1 MIEQNKI
8 PYQALETVDLEV
20 CGPKEFQ
27 ERFLEPGVPCIL
39 EGLTSGWPAHEKWT
53 QSFFMNEMGQLP
65 VLYHDV
71 DSQDAVAFYQKEFSS
86 MPLSDFIARIEAGE
100 PIRHLGLAHPLY
112 DFVNTEPSLVDDVD
126 LESIR
131 RLIPGD
137 SFLGKDRLDGSL
149 WPLVPPFPPHLFV
162 AGAGRISWGHLDP
175 DHSDTFH
182 WCVWGRKSVK
192 LFAHEDMG
200 RLDAALHDLHHDH
213 LCNPVDPEILAERS
227 GLMDIDAWEGEVTA
241 GQSLFF
247 PRRMWLCF
255 KNEETSMSY
264 VVRTRSFDSLAGY
277 MDFVDKGMSPLITIP
292 HHAPLWR
299 KMPREK
305 RTRLGEWMADHE
317 RLLLKGVEL
326 ALWAAR
332 QWTGFRRRG
341 SGVRPR

>member
-53 QSFFMNEMGQLP
+53 KSFFMNEMGQLP

-137 SFLGKDRLDGSL
+137 S
-149 WPLVPPFPPHLFV
+149 
-162 AGAGRISWGHLDP
+162 SWGRTGWTD
-175 DHSDTFH
+175 
-182 WCVWGRKSVK
+182 
-192 LFAHEDMG
+192 
-200 RLDAALHDLHHDH
+200 
-213 LCNPVDPEILAERS
+213 RS
-227 GLMDIDAWEGEVTA
+227 GLWCRRFLRTCSWREPGGYPGGTSIPITVTPFTGACGAVKASSFLRMRIWVAWTPLCMTSITIICA
-241 GQSLFF
+241 IRWIRKSL
-247 PRRMWLCF
+247 RSVQDSW
-255 KNEETSMSY
+255 TSMPG
-264 VVRTRSFDSLAGY
+264 RA
-277 MDFVDKGMSPLITIP
+277 K
-292 HHAPLWR
+292 
-299 KMPREK
+299 
-305 RTRLGEWMADHE
+305 
-317 RLLLKGVEL
+317 
-326 ALWAAR
+326 
-332 QWTGFRRRG
+332 
-341 SGVRPR
+341 